1 LATLSGRTQEA
12 LVEQQFGAQASAY
25 LASAVHAHGEDL
37 AALAALAHGHRSAR
51 LLDLGCGGGHVSY
64 AVAPE
69 VAEVVAYDLSPA
81 MLDVVAKAAAER
93 GLANLTTQQGAAERL
108 PFADASFDL
117 VLSRY
122 SAHHWR
128 DFEAGLREASRVLKP
143 GGRAGFVD
151 VVSPGRPALDTF
163 LQAIEV
169 LRDTSHVRDRS
180 RAEWEDAAARAGF
193 GGGAVTAFRVRIDF
207 PTWIERMRT
216 PPTMAAAIRALQAAM
231 ADDVRHYF
239 AVEADGSF
247 TFDVVLFEFLALG

>member
-1 LATLSGRTQEA
+1 MSGRTQEA
-12 LVEQQFGAQASAY
+12 VVVERFGDQATAY
-25 LASAVHAHGEDL
+25 LKSAVHSQGVDL
-37 AALAALAHGHRSAR
+37 VALAALVKGQSTAR
-51 LLDLGCGGGHVSY
+51 VLDLGCGGGHVAY

-69 VAEVVAYDLSPA
+69 VAEVVAYDLSQQ
-81 MLDVVAKAAAER
+81 MLDVVAQTAASR
-93 GLANLTTQQGAAERL
+93 GLGNLVTEQGPAEHL
-108 PFADASFDL
+108 PFADASFDM

-128 DFEAGLREASRVLKP
+128 DFEAGLREAARVLKP

-151 VVSPGRPALDTF
+151 VVSPGRPLLDTF

-193 GGGAVTAFRVRIDF
+193 AGSGVSAFKVRIDF

-216 PPTMAAAIRALQAAM
+216 PPDMAAAIRTLQAAM
-231 ADDVRHYF
+231 ADDVRRYF
-239 AVEADGSF
+239 AIEPDGSF
-247 TFDVVLFEFLALG
+247 TFDVVLFEFLTVD